1 MKKRRFTATLDLN
14 SPTPVYLSLK
24 EIWRSKTRFL
34 LVSLVV
40 IMITVLVLFIAGLSE
55 GLAKGNREFL
65 EKIDA
70 DLLVFQANTD
80 LSLQSSRIASS
91 KLRQIQRV
99 NGVSD
104 AGPVGLSSVSLVF
117 EDGRE
122 VLKVNMIGVEPG
134 RPGEPPVIA
143 GENLS
148 SRRNNDILV
157 DENVAKERNVKPGD
171 SLRVK
176 SLVGADEKFY
186 NLSVFGVT
194 DSRKYFVQPSIFVPI
209 QVWDQIRP
217 KSEQEAQSSAEL
229 VFNMAAVRLDNPND
243 WAQMAQNLEAQVSG
257 IEAVDRKTA
266 YEATPGYTQQRDTLN
281 TQRIFTLLIG
291 VLVIGGF
298 FQIQT
303 LQKVAQVGMLKAI
316 GASSTTVIAAA
327 MFQIV
332 LVNIYGVTVGA
343 LGTYALVQRFPS
355 NIPVSFQGTVVV
367 GAIISLLLI
376 GPLSGLLSVR
386 TLLRVEPL
394 KALGLDG

>member
-104 AGPVGLSSVSLVF
+104 AGPVGLSNVSLVF

-176 SLVGADEKFY
+176 SLVGAEEKFY

-316 GASSTTVIAAA
+316 GASSTTVITAA

>member
-1 MKKRRFTATLDLN
+1 
-14 SPTPVYLSLK
+14 VYLSLK
-24 EIWRSKTRFL
+24 EIWRSKARFL

-40 IMITVLVLFIAGLSE
+40 VLITVLVLFIAGLSE

-80 LSLQSSRIASS
+80 LSLQSSRLANS

-99 NGVSD
+99 DGVKEV
-104 AGPVGLSSVSLVF
+104 GPVGLSNVSLVF
-117 EDGRE
+117 ADGRE
-122 VLKVNMIGVEPG
+122 AQKVNLIGVELG

-143 GENLS
+143 GAGLS
-148 SRRNNDILV
+148 GNRNKETIV
-157 DENVAKERNVKPGD
+157 DENVAKERGVKPGD
-171 SLRVK
+171 PLLVK
-176 SLVGADEKFY
+176 SLVGADEEFY
-186 NLSVFGVT
+186 DVGVVGVT
-194 DSRKYFVQPSIFVPI
+194 ESRRYFVQPSIFVPI

-217 KSEQEAQSSAEL
+217 QSEQEARSSAEL
-229 VFNMAAVRLDNPND
+229 VFNMAAVQLNNPND
-243 WAQMAQNLEAQVSG
+243 KEQMAQNLEAQVSG
-257 IEAVDRKTA
+257 IEAVDRQTA
-266 YEATPGYTQQRDTLN
+266 YEATPGYTQQQDTLT

-316 GASSTTVIAAA
+316 GASNQTVVWAA

-332 LVNIYGVTVGA
+332 LVNVYGVTVGA

-355 NIPVSFQGTVVV
+355 NIPVSFQGAVVV

-394 KALGLDG
+394 KALRLDG

>member
-1 MKKRRFTATLDLN
+1 LKQGKFSTGLDLN
-14 SPTPVYLSLK
+14 SPTPIYLSLK

-34 LVSLVV
+34 LVSFVV
-40 IMITVLVLFIAGLSE
+40 ILITVLVLFIAGLSE
-55 GLAKGNREFL
+55 GLAQGNREFL

-80 LSLQSSRIASS
+80 LSLQSSRISSS

-99 NGVSD
+99 DGVKD
-104 AGPVGLSSVSLVF
+104 AGPVGLSNVSLVF

-122 VLKVNMIGVEPG
+122 ALKVNLIGVEPG

-143 GENLS
+143 GVGLS
-148 SRRNNDILV
+148 SNRNNEAIV
-157 DENVAKERNVKPGD
+157 DENVVKERQVKPGD
-171 SLRVK
+171 SLIIK
-176 SLVGADEKFY
+176 SLVGADEKY
-186 NLSVFGVT
+186 YDLSVVGVT

-209 QVWDQIRP
+209 QVWDQVRP
-217 KSEQEAQSSAEL
+217 KSEQEAQTRAEL
-229 VFNMAAVRLDNPND
+229 VLNMAAVQLDNPDD
-243 WAQMAQNLEAQVSG
+243 WEQMAQAIEQQVSG

-266 YEATPGYTQQRDTLN
+266 YEATPGYTQQQDTLS
-281 TQRIFTLLIG
+281 TQRLFTLLIG

-316 GASSTTVIAAA
+316 GTSNKTVVWAA
-327 MFQIV
+327 MFQIM
-332 LVNIYGVTVGA
+332 LVNVYGVTVGA

-376 GPLSGLLSVR
+376 GPLSGLLSIR
-386 TLLRVEPL
+386 TLLKVEPL

>member
-1 MKKRRFTATLDLN
+1 MKKRGFTATLDLN

-40 IMITVLVLFIAGLSE
+40 ILITVLVLFIAGLSE
-55 GLAKGNREFL
+55 GLAQGNREFL

-104 AGPVGLSSVSLVF
+104 AGPVGLSNVSLAF

-122 VLKVNMIGVEPG
+122 ALKVNMIGVEPG

-157 DENVAKERNVKPGD
+157 DENVAKERQVKPGD
-171 SLRVK
+171 SLLVK
-176 SLVGADEKFY
+176 SLVGADEEFY
-186 NLSVFGVT
+186 DLNVFGVT

-217 KSEQEAQSSAEL
+217 KSEQEARSSAEL
-229 VFNMAAVRLDNPND
+229 VFNMAAVRLENPND

-257 IEAVDRKTA
+257 IEAVDRQTA

-316 GASSTTVIAAA
+316 GASSTTVITAA

>member
-1 MKKRRFTATLDLN
+1 MKQSKFSTNLDLIN
-14 SPTPVYLSLK
+14 PTPIYLSLK
-24 EIWRSKTRFL
+24 EIWRNKTRFL

-40 IMITVLVLFIAGLSE
+40 ILITVLVLFIAGLSE
-55 GLAKGNREFL
+55 GLAQGNREFL

-80 LSLQSSRIASS
+80 LSLQSSRIANS

-99 NGVSD
+99 EGVKD
-104 AGPVGLSSVSLVF
+104 VGPVGLSNVSLVF
-117 EDGRE
+117 EDGQE
-122 VLKVNMIGVEPG
+122 ALKVNMIGVEPA

-143 GENLS
+143 GAGLS
-148 SRRNNDILV
+148 SNRNKEAIV

-171 SLRVK
+171 PLIVK
-176 SLVGADEKFY
+176 SLIGADEELY
-186 NLSVFGVT
+186 DLSTVGVT

-217 KSEQEAQSSAEL
+217 KSEQEAQSSSEL
-229 VFNMAAVRLDNPND
+229 AFNMAAVQLDNPDD
-243 WAQMAQNLEAQVSG
+243 WEQMAQNLEAQVSG
-257 IEAVDRKTA
+257 IEAVDRQTA
-266 YEATPGYTQQRDTLN
+266 YEATPGYIQQRDTLT

-316 GASSTTVIAAA
+316 GASNKTIVWAA

-332 LVNIYGVTVGA
+332 LINIYGVTVGA

-367 GAIISLLLI
+367 GAIVSLLLI